1 MKMKENKRTATLDSL
16 AISVARGFGRVEE
29 RFDKTDGRFDKIEKD
44 VGEVKENL
52 KATRRDILDVG
63 DRFVPRFEFDGLL
76 FRVSKLEQKIAN
88 KR

>member
-1 MKMKENKRTATLDSL
+1 MKRKRNKKTTTLDGL
-16 AISVARGFGRVEE
+16 AVSVARGFEGVGESLSRV
-29 RFDKTDGRFDKIEKD
+29 DKRLDKIEKD

-63 DRFVPRFEFDGLL
+63 DRFVPRFEFDSLL
-76 FRVSKLEQKIAN
+76 FRVSKIEQKIAN